1 MLRFKQFLMEGMQFV
16 PGKGYV
22 FVPDVPQ
29 NQTSANPKP
38 NVQLVPGKG
47 NVFISGSPQNQTS
60 PNPAQSAPT
69 GSQTPESLK
78 PYAQPV
84 LDTMGTKPSTPQP
97 APAGSR
103 IPESLKPYAQPVLDD
118 MGNEVGYRMRVQ
130 TGGRDEL
137 GRPLQVSGIY
147 DSSGKTI
154 PATSRGGFSKEYM
167 DFGAELGKQGIPYMT
182 DWKGG
187 EHTVTYPT
195 SSRVASTAPVRAA
208 SQTTQSPVNTQ
219 QAAPPQVQR
228 QVVNVDPSKGVDI
241 DDIAEPMKDAQGNI
255 TGYRIRGQ
263 VGYDE
268 ANRATVKSL
277 RGSSN
282 DIQIWK
288 PKEGY
293 SVYGTSDRIIEFAK
307 KHGVDLPRKGLAD
320 LLGDKGELVIPVNR
334 SGVSGVADA
343 AKAAKA
349 VGKTALKMVP
359 FIGTAASL
367 AAMGQR
373 AQAGD
378 YVGAGLEA
386 ASEVADYIPAVGIPI
401 SLGIQGYLAG
411 RDDPSQIPKTAD
423 LRPPVQSKETQR
435 IITHSPGKNTPKI

>member
-1 MLRFKQFLMEGMQFV
+1 MEGMQFV

-22 FVPDVPQ
+22 FVPD
-29 NQTSANPKP
+29 S
-38 NVQLVPGKG
+38 
-47 NVFISGSPQNQTS
+47 SPTQIPTN
-60 PNPAQSAPT
+60 PNPAATSSP
-69 GSQTPESLK
+69 TPESLK

-84 LDTMGTKPSTPQP
+84 LSDIEKPSPP
-97 APAGSR
+97 APPR
-103 IPESLKPYAQPVLDD
+103 
-118 MGNEVGYRMRVQ
+118 Q
-130 TGGRDEL
+130 TVDVDRN
-137 GRPLQVSGIY
+137 RGI
-147 DSSGKTI
+147 
-154 PATSRGGFSKEYM
+154 
-167 DFGAELGKQGIPYMT
+167 
-182 DWKGG
+182 
-187 EHTVTYPT
+187 
-195 SSRVASTAPVRAA
+195 
-208 SQTTQSPVNTQ
+208 
-219 QAAPPQVQR
+219 
-228 QVVNVDPSKGVDI
+228 DI
-241 DDIAEPMKDAQGNI
+241 DDIAEPMKDAQGNV

-268 ANRATVKSL
+268 ANRPTVKSL

-282 DIQIWK
+282 DVQIWK

-293 SVYGTSDRIIEFAK
+293 SVFGTSDKIIEFAK
-307 KHGVDLPRKGLAD
+307 KHGTDLPRKGLAD

-386 ASEVADYIPAVGIPI
+386 ASEVADYIPGVGTAA
-401 SLGIQGYLAG
+401 SLGIQSVLAD
-411 RDDPSQIPKTAD
+411 RDMSDEERKESEQRAARQA
-423 LRPPVQSKETQR
+423 LRSMNV
-435 IITHSPGKNTPKI
+435 HSPRY